1 MSDKVTALPSAAGPR
16 GLGVPADIPTHDLPL
31 TLRIMLD
38 PVMFQRVKDAATI
51 MSGAEGFIGAHLA
64 GKAQAC
70 FAVITR
76 SMDWKLDPYFVA
88 QATYQTPNGAVGFEG
103 KLCQAILENSGRFI
117 GGIKFQHKGDWSKI
131 TGRFK
136 LVKNAKGHDIPTKDW
151 PDADEKGLGVTVI
164 GQVRGEDKPR
174 EWSIDLV
181 QAYPRNSPLWA
192 TDPRS
197 QICYLAVRRFG
208 DLAAPGIYGG
218 VRFNIDEYLDAS
230 EAARDVTPPLQT
242 AAAPGPTQDTRSV
255 VDAETETDEDV
266 WEVYDAEGECVALLK
281 TPQAFADAVVAI
293 LNDAAKKG
301 IEPLDIAWSNNT
313 AMVQALAVH
322 DRTMGN
328 DVAAHMTR
336 LKAEIAPKKPARAPR
351 PAAAASAA
359 EPAQRTAPEAT
370 PAPPE
375 EPAPPAASTAVSDAA
390 RQADDGWPGPDTEAR
405 GNEDAARQADLD
417 NPTEATT
424 REPTR
429 LVCPL
434 GGVCSFSPEQCAN
447 GLSCQ
452 RGPEDNTAAQEPA
465 KASAD
470 PFWSG
475 PLDITPPQRPKGG
488 VNWPAYADRMVQLV
502 STAPNAEA
510 VVAFRRA
517 NQRNLSNLR
526 LSYAGGHE
534 EFEEAAKAR
543 G

>member
-1 MSDKVTALPSAAGPR
+1 MSDKPADNVTALPSATGPR
-16 GLGVPADIPTHDLPL
+16 GLGVPSDFPMDGLPL

-38 PVMFQRVKDAATI
+38 PVMFDRVKQASSI
-51 MSGAEGFIGAHLA
+51 MAGAEGFVGKHLIG
-64 GKAQAC
+64 KPQAC
-70 FAVITR
+70 FAIITR
-76 SMDWKLDPYFVA
+76 SWDWKLDPYFVA

-103 KLCQAILENSGRFI
+103 KLCQGILENSNRFV
-117 GGIKFQHKGDWSKI
+117 GGIKFEHFDASGPLGEGTLGDWNKV
-131 TGRFK
+131 TGHFSV
-136 LVKNAKGHDIPTKDW
+136 VKRMNSQGKEVTLPERVWT
-151 PDADEKGLGVTVI
+151 DADEQGLGVTVI

-174 EWSIDLV
+174 RWSIMLS

-230 EAARDVTPPLQT
+230 EQARDITPPLQT
-242 AAAPGPTQDTRSV
+242 AAAPGPTHDTRTV
-255 VDAETETDEDV
+255 VDAETVESDDDV

-281 TPQAFADAVVAI
+281 TPQAFADAVVAV
-293 LNDAAKKG
+293 LTDAAKKG
-301 IEPLDIAWSNNT
+301 VEPLDIAWSNNT

-322 DRTMGN
+322 DKAMGG
-328 DVAAHMTR
+328 DIVAHFTK
-336 LKAEIAPKKPARAPR
+336 LKAEITPKKPARAPR
-351 PAAAASAA
+351 AAAPASAA
-359 EPAQRTAPEAT
+359 EPAQGTSPTPT
-370 PAPPE
+370 PASPE
-375 EPAPPAASTAVSDAA
+375 EHAPPAASTAVSEK
-390 RQADDGWPGPDTEAR
+390 ADDGWPGPDPLADGR
-405 GNEDAARQADLD
+405 QGNETGEEQELQEARQADLD

-424 REPTR
+424 REP
-429 LVCPL
+429 
-434 GGVCSFSPEQCAN
+434 E
-447 GLSCQ
+447 
-452 RGPEDNTAAQEPA
+452 AAA
-465 KASAD
+465 AD

-510 VVAFRRA
+510 VAAFRRA
-517 NQRNLSNLR
+517 NQRGLSNLR

-543 G
+543 S